1 MKDNIIILLSILL
14 TAPACSGAAV
24 MESVLTTIV
33 PSAAVVQAVSNS
45 KNNSVINPEN
55 GFQSGL
61 EAVFNVKTN
70 GDDSTYDFVISSS
83 IDTLGGVKSAYVMN
97 NGKLYLMLGNKD
109 NLPEAGAV
117 LDILSGSP
125 VNNPNVIAYPVINN
139 SPYDITPQTYNGTLC
154 CKVLSKGHQDMNISQ
169 FISSTPLV
177 NTYSI
182 GEDSAGVY
190 ESVIT
195 LNIYRKP

>member
-1 MKDNIIILLSILL
+1 MKDNIISLLSILL

-33 PSAAVVQAVSNS
+33 PSAAVVQAVPNS

-109 NLPEAGAV
+109 N
-117 LDILSGSP
+117 
-125 VNNPNVIAYPVINN
+125 
-139 SPYDITPQTYNGTLC
+139 
-154 CKVLSKGHQDMNISQ
+154 
-169 FISSTPLV
+169 
-177 NTYSI
+177 
-182 GEDSAGVY
+182 
-190 ESVIT
+190 
-195 LNIYRKP
+195 